1 MKVALVHDYLKE
13 YGGAERV
20 LSVLHEMFP
29 EAPIYTAFMTPGSTA
44 AKAFAG
50 ADIRTSWANL
60 LIRNFNL
67 YSPLRFLIPLI
78 GESFDFSG
86 YDLVILSSSGYVT
99 KPVGF
104 LRDLG
109 GVRVVCYCHTP

>member
-1 MKVALVHDYLKE
+1 MHDYLKE

-44 AKAFAG
+44 AKAFKG
-50 ADIRTSWANL
+50 AKIVTSWADL

-67 YSPLRFLIPLI
+67 YSPLRFLIPAI
-78 GESFDFSG
+78 WESFDFSKF
-86 YDLVILSSSGYVT
+86 DVVILSSSA
-99 KPVGF
+99 
-104 LRDLG
+104 
-109 GVRVVCYCHTP
+109 